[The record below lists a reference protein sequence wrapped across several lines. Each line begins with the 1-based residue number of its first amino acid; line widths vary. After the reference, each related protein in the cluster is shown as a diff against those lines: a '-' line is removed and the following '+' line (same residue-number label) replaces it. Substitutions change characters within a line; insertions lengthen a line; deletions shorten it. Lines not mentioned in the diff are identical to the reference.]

1 LFLGGSASSSH
12 AARRGIA
19 SNTLEVT
26 HPPCFHQRKLDPLAG
41 LDVNDSKTLK
51 SSSDCEFLKVSY
63 VKALLPLRLIMPSFN
78 AKTTEGV
85 T

>member
-1 LFLGGSASSSH
+1 M
-12 AARRGIA
+12 
-19 SNTLEVT
+19 
-26 HPPCFHQRKLDPLAG
+26 
-41 LDVNDSKTLK
+41 DVNDSKTLK